1 MDRADEDDEA
11 FVWYG
16 AMGEKALVNVE
27 VANIATTAMRI
38 TRELDVMMK
47 MIVS

>member
-1 MDRADEDDEA
+1 MADDDGEV

-16 AMGEKALVNVE
+16 AMGEKAFVYVE
-27 VANIATTAMRI
+27 VANIATTAMSITR

-47 MIVS
+47 MILS

>member
-1 MDRADEDDEA
+1 MADDDGEV

-16 AMGEKALVNVE
+16 AMGEKAFVYVE
-27 VANIATTAMRI
+27 VANIATTAMSI

-47 MIVS
+47 MILS